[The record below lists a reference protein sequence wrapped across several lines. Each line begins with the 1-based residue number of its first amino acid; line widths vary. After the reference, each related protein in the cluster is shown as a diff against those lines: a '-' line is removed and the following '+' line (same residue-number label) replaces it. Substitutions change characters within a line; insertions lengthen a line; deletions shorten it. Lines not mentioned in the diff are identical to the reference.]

1 MASTQTK
8 EEYTK
13 AMYAILSRL
22 AIRKKYH
29 VEVVPGMIAQSYQEG
44 WNSGLAKKYFNYW
57 GMKAGSSYK
66 GRTVAM
72 NNKAGTDPAI
82 YRVFTSMEDGCEGYF
97 TFLKYS
103 RYAPL
108 KSCKSSEEYLQKI
121 GPCGWNGNSGY
132 GERCASH
139 LAEVRKYLTSY
150 DVDVGKP
157 ITPELI
163 SRVIAGEYGNGK
175 ARENALANEGY
186 TYSEVRKKINE
197 LDKIG
202 KEILPTIKNKAGE
215 YWKCLLKLMDL

>member
-1 MASTQTK
+1 MASSAQTK

-22 AIRKKYH
+22 AIQAGFQ
-29 VEVVPGMIAQSYQEG
+29 VEVIPGMIAQSYQEG
-44 WNSGLAKKYFNYW
+44 WNSGLARKYFNYW

-66 GRTVAM
+66 GKTVAM

-108 KSCKSSEEYLQKI
+108 KNCTSSEEFLQKI
-121 GPCGWNGNSGY
+121 GPCGWNSNKGY

-139 LAEVRKYLTSY
+139 LPEVRKYLNVSY
-150 DVDVGKP
+150 PVPTRILKKGVRGDDVKWLQQKLTEKGYPVGTIDGIYGTRTEQAVKSFQMDVFVDGIVGPLTLQK
-157 ITPELI
+157 
-163 SRVIAGEYGNGK
+163 
-175 ARENALANEGY
+175 
-186 TYSEVRKKINE
+186 
-197 LDKIG
+197 
-202 KEILPTIKNKAGE
+202 
-215 YWKCLLKLMDL
+215 LK

>member
-1 MASTQTK
+1 MASSAQTK

-22 AIRKKYH
+22 AVQAGFH

-44 WNSGLAKKYFNYW
+44 WNSGLARKYFNYW

-66 GRTVAM
+66 GKTVAM

-108 KSCKSSEEYLQKI
+108 KNCTSSEEYLQKI
-121 GPCGWNGNSGY
+121 GPCGWNGNKGY

-139 LAEVRKYLTSY
+139 LPEVRKYLNVSY
-150 DVDVGKP
+150 PRPTRILKKGVRGDDVKWLQQKLSERGYPVGTIDGIYGTRTEQAVKSFQMDVFVDGIVGK
-157 ITPELI
+157 L
-163 SRVIAGEYGNGK
+163 
-175 ARENALANEGY
+175 
-186 TYSEVRKKINE
+186 
-197 LDKIG
+197 
-202 KEILPTIKNKAGE
+202 TIEK
-215 YWKCLLKLMDL
+215 LKL

>member
-1 MASTQTK
+1 MASSTQTK

-22 AIRKKYH
+22 AIQAGFH
-29 VEVVPGMIAQSYQEG
+29 VEVIPGMIAQSYQEG
-44 WNSGLAKKYFNYW
+44 WNSGLARKYFNYW

-66 GRTVAM
+66 GKTVAM

-108 KSCKSSEEYLQKI
+108 KSCTSSEEYLQKI
-121 GPCGWNGNSGY
+121 GPCGWNSNKGY

-139 LAEVRKYLTSY
+139 LPEVRKYLNVSY
-150 DVDVGKP
+150 PSPTRILKKGVRGDDVKWLQQKLSERGYPVGTIDGIFGTKTEQCVRSFQTDVFVDGVVG
-157 ITPELI
+157 ELT
-163 SRVIAGEYGNGK
+163 
-175 ARENALANEGY
+175 L
-186 TYSEVRKKINE
+186 KK
-197 LDKIG
+197 L
-202 KEILPTIKNKAGE
+202 
-215 YWKCLLKLMDL
+215 

>member
-1 MASTQTK
+1 MASSAQAK

-22 AIRKKYH
+22 AIQAGFQ
-29 VEVVPGMIAQSYQEG
+29 VEVIPGMIAQSYQEG
-44 WNSGLAKKYFNYW
+44 WNSGLARKYFNYW

-66 GRTVAM
+66 GKTVAM

-108 KSCKSSEEYLQKI
+108 KNCTSSEEFLQKI
-121 GPCGWNGNSGY
+121 GPCGWNSNKGY

-139 LAEVRKYLTSY
+139 LPEVRKYLNVNYPVPTRILKRGAKGE
-150 DVDVGKP
+150 DVKWLQWNLNKLGYSVGNIDGIFGS
-157 ITPELI
+157 IT
-163 SRVIAGEYGNGK
+163 
-175 ARENALANEGY
+175 ENCVKDFQRDMFVDGVCGAL
-186 TYSEVRKKINE
+186 T
-197 LDKIG
+197 LDK
-202 KEILPTIKNKAGE
+202 
-215 YWKCLLKLMDL
+215 LKK

>member
-1 MASTQTK
+1 MASSAQTK

-22 AIRKKYH
+22 AIQAGFQ
-29 VEVVPGMIAQSYQEG
+29 VEVIPGMIAQSYQEG
-44 WNSGLAKKYFNYW
+44 WNSGLARKYYNYW

-66 GRTVAM
+66 GKTVAM

-108 KSCKSSEEYLQKI
+108 KNCTSSEEFLQKI
-121 GPCGWNGNSGY
+121 GPCGWNSNKGY

-139 LAEVRKYLTSY
+139 LPEVRKYLNVSY
-150 DVDVGKP
+150 PVPTRILKKGVRGDDVKWLQQKLSERGYPVGNIDGIFGLKTEQCVKQFQTDKFVDG
-157 ITPELI
+157 I
-163 SRVIAGEYGNGK
+163 VGNLTLEK
-175 ARENALANEGY
+175 
-186 TYSEVRKKINE
+186 
-197 LDKIG
+197 
-202 KEILPTIKNKAGE
+202 
-215 YWKCLLKLMDL
+215 LK

>member
-1 MASTQTK
+1 MASSAQTK

-13 AMYAILSRL
+13 VMYAILSRL
-22 AIRKKYH
+22 AIQAGFH

-44 WNSGLAKKYFNYW
+44 WNSGLARKYFNYW

-66 GRTVAM
+66 GKTVAM

-108 KSCKSSEEYLQKI
+108 KNCTSSEEYLQKI
-121 GPCGWNGNSGY
+121 GPCGWNSNKGY

-139 LAEVRKYLTSY
+139 LPEVRKYLNVSY
-150 DVDVGKP
+150 PRPTRILKKGVRGDDVKWLQQKLSERGYPVGTIDGIFGTKTEQCVRSFQADVFVDGIVGP
-157 ITPELI
+157 LT
-163 SRVIAGEYGNGK
+163 
-175 ARENALANEGY
+175 
-186 TYSEVRKKINE
+186 
-197 LDKIG
+197 LDK
-202 KEILPTIKNKAGE
+202 
-215 YWKCLLKLMDL
+215 LK